1 MESFDIAV
9 SGGRIMDPNS
19 GMDTISNIGIS
30 GGVIAEISPSAL
42 EAEEVFDA
50 SDQVVCPGFIDLHCH
65 PQDTQIFE
73 VQALDGVTTTLEL
86 EVGAGDIEE
95 FYSRWRGRATIN
107 FGASIGH
114 IPVRMKVMNDP
125 GSFLPSGDAG
135 RKEATQRDI
144 EEMKTLIRRGLDS
157 GALAVGFGLDYTR
170 AASRWE
176 VIEMFKVAAE
186 YGAACHVHLRG
197 KGHKEPSNAIEALEE
212 VIAASAIT
220 GAPLHVVHI
229 NSTGMQVVPEL
240 LQMITGA
247 RLRGLD
253 VTTECYPYTAG
264 MTKIESALFDDGWQD
279 HYGIDYEQL
288 MWPDTGE
295 YLTASTF
302 AKYRETGGWV
312 ITFSTPEDSMSA
324 AVQSPLTMI
333 ATDSIIENG
342 KGHPRT
348 AGSFSK
354 VLGHY
359 VREKGE
365 LDLME
370 AISKMT
376 IMPARRLERRAPKFA
391 NKGRLNVGADADIT
405 VFDPNVVIDRSTY
418 TDPTL
423 PPLGINYVIVNGV
436 PVVSRGELE
445 EGAVPGQGILAK
457 KRGGQ

>member
-1 MESFDIAV
+1 M
-9 SGGRIMDPNS
+9 
-19 GMDTISNIGIS
+19 
-30 GGVIAEISPSAL
+30 
-42 EAEEVFDA
+42 
-50 SDQVVCPGFIDLHCH
+50 
-65 PQDTQIFE
+65 
-73 VQALDGVTTTLEL
+73 
-86 EVGAGDIEE
+86 
-95 FYSRWRGRATIN
+95 
-107 FGASIGH
+107 
-114 IPVRMKVMNDP
+114 
-125 GSFLPSGDAG
+125 
-135 RKEATQRDI
+135 
-144 EEMKTLIRRGLDS
+144 
-157 GALAVGFGLDYTR
+157 
-170 AASRWE
+170 
-176 VIEMFKVAAE
+176 
-186 YGAACHVHLRG
+186 
-197 KGHKEPSNAIEALEE
+197 
-212 VIAASAIT
+212 
-220 GAPLHVVHI
+220 
-229 NSTGMQVVPEL
+229 
-240 LQMITGA
+240 
-247 RLRGLD
+247 
-253 VTTECYPYTAG
+253 
-264 MTKIESALFDDGWQD
+264 
-279 HYGIDYEQL
+279 
-288 MWPDTGE
+288 
-295 YLTASTF
+295 TASTF

-312 ITFSTPEDSMSA
+312 ITFSTPEDSMRA

-348 AGSFSK
+348 AGSFTK

-436 PVVSRGELE
+436 PVVSRGKLE